1 MFISTK
7 GKLLLLISLS
17 LLLVTVSN
25 ASPTAQTHQGIYVG
39 HQVRI
44 NETSV
49 NVWYGIPYAQQPIGN
64 LRWMPPQTLGEAN
77 GTKDAYI
84 PNACPQTNAYGI
96 PITEACLTLNVYAP
110 DNATNLPV
118 YVWIHGGS
126 FISGAGAEYD
136 AVAFI
141 STTMQHS
148 IPVVFVTINYRLG
161 LLGFLADKGLYDE
174 RSGMNNK
181 STTGNYGVLDQMMAL
196 DWIKKNIRGFGGD
209 AEQITIGGESA
220 GGASVTIL
228 LTSSLVTNG
237 TFQRAIIQSGAVW
250 PNAVSYLQDAINA
263 TGNVLRLLTNCKT
276 LQCLRNLTT
285 EEILTVQYIIGSK
298 SIFSLAA
305 NPVIDNYVIDDT
317 MENNYVKG
325 KFQKVPVLIGANTNE
340 SSLFTCPAFN
350 GSASIIQVQA
360 FFHSSYNATIVDR
373 IPSIYGPIAAA
384 NHPLTYL
391 NIVFSNSWLHCGSR
405 RVASAFSKHGLPSYF
420 YTYNHLIPVAPPC
433 FGVAHAAELV
443 MLFPT
448 ALSTLFPHYNFTVE
462 EQQFSTSMMI
472 YWANFIRTSNP
483 NYSGNLTTWNAYET
497 SSDNDFVLDIDS
509 QTRNFYYNGTCSH
522 FWDLYAV
529 TNQYQ
534 ISSAMKSNQIMN
546 YHMFSFAGI
555 LLIFISI

>member
-1 MFISTK
+1 
-7 GKLLLLISLS
+7 
-17 LLLVTVSN
+17 
-25 ASPTAQTHQGIYVG
+25 
-39 HQVRI
+39 
-44 NETSV
+44 
-49 NVWYGIPYAQQPIGN
+49 
-64 LRWMPPQTLGEAN
+64 
-77 GTKDAYI
+77 
-84 PNACPQTNAYGI
+84 
-96 PITEACLTLNVYAP
+96 
-110 DNATNLPV
+110 
-118 YVWIHGGS
+118 
-126 FISGAGAEYD
+126 
-136 AVAFI
+136 
-141 STTMQHS
+141 
-148 IPVVFVTINYRLG
+148 
-161 LLGFLADKGLYDE
+161 
-174 RSGMNNK
+174 
-181 STTGNYGVLDQMMAL
+181 MAL
-196 DWIKKNIRGFGGD
+196 NWIKKNIRGFGGD

-250 PNAVSYLQDAINA
+250 PNAVNYLQDAINA

-285 EEILTVQYIIGSK
+285 EEILTVQHIIGSK
-298 SIFSLAA
+298 SIFSVAA
-305 NPVIDNYVIDDT
+305 NPVIDNYVIDDM
-317 MENNYVKG
+317 MENNYAKG

-340 SSLFTCPAFN
+340 TSLFTCPIFN
-350 GSASIIQVQA
+350 GTASIIQVQS

-405 RVASAFSKHGLPSYF
+405 RVASAFSKHGLPSYL

-448 ALSTLFPHYNFTVE
+448 ALSTLFPHYNFTAE
-462 EQQFSTSMMI
+462 EQQFSTNMMI

-497 SSDNDFVLDIDS
+497 SNDNDFVLDIDS

-534 ISSAMKSNQIMN
+534 TSSAMKSNHITN
-546 YHMFSFAGI
+546 YRIFSFVGI
-555 LLIFISI
+555 LLMFISN